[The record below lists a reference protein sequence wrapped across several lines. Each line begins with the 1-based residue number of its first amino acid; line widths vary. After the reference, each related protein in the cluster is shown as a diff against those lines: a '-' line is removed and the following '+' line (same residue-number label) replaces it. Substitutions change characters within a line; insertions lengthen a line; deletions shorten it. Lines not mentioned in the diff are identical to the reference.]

1 MGKKGAY
8 QGGIR
13 TLEDLR
19 IRCRM
24 EGDCWIWGM
33 GLSHGRPSVCITVD
47 GKKKAVNGKRAALRL
62 AGTYERGGCY
72 ATAADCCPNPQLCVN
87 PAHVKQTHP
96 THIRRKQNKRPELVA
111 AWRRNG
117 MQRRHYVSKL
127 TPEQVLAIYAAKGTK
142 KAPEVAAEFG
152 CNKSNVY
159 LIWARKTWR
168 DVLGVP
174 VNSVFSLAA

>member
-1 MGKKGAY
+1 MGVKGTY

-33 GLSHGRPSVCITVD
+33 GLSHGRPSVCIQID
-47 GKKKAVNGKRAALRL
+47 GKKQATNGKRAALKL
-62 AGTYERGGCY
+62 AGIYERPKAY

-87 PAHVKQTHP
+87 PKHVAQRYPKRVRQKQCQ
-96 THIRRKQNKRPELVA
+96 RKDLRA
-111 AWRRNG
+111 AWARNG
-117 MQRRHYVSKL
+117 MKRRDFVAKL
-127 TPEQVLAIYAAKGTK
+127 TPEQVLEIYAARGAK
-142 KAPEVAAEFG
+142 KAPEVAAEYG
-152 CNKSNVY
+152 VNKSNVY